1 MLTYLHVENFA
12 LIKSLEIDFDHGLT
26 VLSGETGAGKSI
38 VIGSMNAISG
48 GKLDKSIIRKG
59 SDYALIEMIFVLQE
73 EALIRLKEKYGIDYN
88 HEQELIVSRRFNM
101 TGRSVYKVNHQTV
114 TATVVSEIAD
124 MTLDIHSQHE
134 HQSLLNPNNHID
146 LLDRY
151 VGQSLKSLKD
161 DLYMD
166 YITYKK
172 LVKTIEE
179 DHLTVDDRKREID
192 FLRFEINEIQSAN
205 LIVGEDETLSK
216 EYKLLSNRNKIL
228 QKLLSVEQRLTQNP
242 EMNLWEWIGQMLREF
257 ESIRHLDDEIEDM
270 AMMMAQIE
278 DMVRDLNKHVE
289 SYLEELG
296 SDHQSLNE
304 VEERIH
310 IINTL
315 KTKYGQTI
323 ELILDA
329 LEEKEKRLEHLEN
342 YETELEKT
350 KAAILALTAKLE
362 KKCATISNLRQKAAK
377 EIGTNIESVLVDLN
391 FSDAKMEIDIERMDQ
406 FSQNGYDKVT
416 FLISTNKNESVQP
429 LVKIASGGE
438 LSRVMLAIKSVFAEM
453 DQIGTLVFD
462 EIDSGISG
470 RTAQKVGEK
479 MSALAVHRQIIC
491 ITHLPQISAM
501 ADQHYLIEKSE
512 SQNRIE
518 TYVRQLKG
526 AEIFQELARLIGG
539 AIITENTLESA
550 REMKEQATAIK
561 EAHISKL

>member
-48 GKLDKSIIRKG
+48 GKLDKSIIRDG
-59 SDYALIEMIFVLQE
+59 ADYALIEMIFVLQE

-88 HEQELIVSRRFNM
+88 HEQELIISRRFNM
-101 TGRSVYKVNHQTV
+101 TGRSVYKVNQQTV
-114 TATVVSEIAD
+114 TAQVVGEIAD

-134 HQSLLNPNNHID
+134 HQSLLNQNNHIE

-151 VGQSLKSLKD
+151 VGQSIKSLKD
-161 DLYMD
+161 DLYVD
-166 YITYKK
+166 LLKYKK
-172 LVKTIEE
+172 LVKVIEE
-179 DHLTVDDRKREID
+179 DHLTEDDRKREID

-205 LIVGEDETLSK
+205 LSVGEDETLSK

-228 QKLLSVEQRLTQNP
+228 QKLLSIEQRLTQDP
-242 EMNLWEWIGQMLREF
+242 EMNLWEWIGHILRDIEN
-257 ESIRHLDDEIEDM
+257 IRHLDDEIEDM
-270 AMMMAQIE
+270 AIMMAQIE

-296 SDHQSLNE
+296 SDDQNLNE

-310 IINTL
+310 TINTL
-315 KTKYGQTI
+315 KSKYGQTI
-323 ELILDA
+323 EAILETLDK
-329 LEEKEKRLEHLEN
+329 KEKRLAHLEN
-342 YETELEKT
+342 YENDLEKT
-350 KAAILALTAKLE
+350 KDAIFKLTDILE
-362 KKCATISNLRQKAAK
+362 YKCETISRLRQKAAK
-377 EIGTNIESVLVDLN
+377 EIGKNIESVLHDLN
-391 FSDAKMEIDIERMDQ
+391 FTDAKMKVDIERLDQ

-479 MSALAVHRQIIC
+479 MSALAMHRQIIC

-518 TYVRQLKG
+518 TYVKQLKG
-526 AEIFQELARLIGG
+526 AEVFQELARLIGG
-539 AIITENTLESA
+539 VKITSNTLESA
-550 REMKEQATAIK
+550 KEMKEQANAIK
-561 EAHISKL
+561 MKLK

>member
-48 GKLDKSIIRKG
+48 GKLDKSMIRSG
-59 SDYALIEMIFVLQE
+59 SDYALVEMIFVLQE
-73 EALIRLKEKYGIDYN
+73 EALIGLKEKYGIEYN
-88 HEQELIVSRRFNM
+88 HEQELIVSRRFNSS
-101 TGRSVYKVNHQTV
+101 GRSVYKVNHQTV
-114 TATVVSEIAD
+114 TAQVASEIAE

-134 HQSLLNPNNHID
+134 HQSLLNQNNHII

-151 VGQSLKSLKD
+151 VGQPLKTLKD
-161 DLYMD
+161 DLYTD
-166 YITYKK
+166 YVHYKK
-172 LVKTIEE
+172 LLKAIEE
-179 DHLTVDDRKREID
+179 DHLTTDDRKREID
-192 FLRFEINEIQSAN
+192 FLRFEINEIQSAH
-205 LIVGEDETLSK
+205 LSLGEDEVLSK

-228 QKLLSVEQRLTQNP
+228 QKLLNIEQQLSQNP
-242 EMNLWEWIGQMLREF
+242 EMNLWEWIGQMLRDF
-257 ESIRHLDDEIEDM
+257 EGIRHLDHEIEDM
-270 AMMMAQIE
+270 AIMMAQIE

-289 SYLEELG
+289 SYLEALE

-310 IINTL
+310 VINTL
-315 KTKYGQTI
+315 KSKYGQTI
-323 ELILDA
+323 EAILLA
-329 LEEKEKRLEHLEN
+329 LDEKEKRLEHLEN
-342 YETELEKT
+342 YELDLEKN
-350 KAAILALTAKLE
+350 KEAILALTNILE
-362 KKCATISNLRQKAAK
+362 TKCEKVSRLRQKAAK
-377 EIGTNIESVLVDLN
+377 EIGSNIESVLMDLN
-391 FSDAKMEIDIERMDQ
+391 FADAKMEIAVERLDQ
-406 FSQNGYDKVT
+406 FSQNGYDQVT
-416 FLISTNKNESVQP
+416 FLISTNKNEPVQP

-479 MSALAVHRQIIC
+479 MWLLAMHRQIIC

-501 ADQHYLIEKSE
+501 ADQHYLIEKHT
-512 SQNRIE
+512 SQNRVE

-539 AIITENTLESA
+539 VKITENTLESA
-550 REMKEQATAIK
+550 REMKEQANAIK
-561 EAHISKL
+561 GY

>member
-48 GKLDKSIIRKG
+48 GKLDKSMIRKG

-88 HEQELIVSRRFNM
+88 HEQELLISRRFNM

-114 TATVVSEIAD
+114 TVGVVSEIAD

-134 HQSLLNPNNHID
+134 HQSLLDQNNHID

-151 VGQSLKSLKD
+151 VGQGLKTLKD

-166 YITYKK
+166 YKAYKK
-172 LVKTIEE
+172 LTKIVEE
-179 DHLTVDDRKREID
+179 DYLTVDDRKREID
-192 FLRFEINEIQSAN
+192 FLKFEINEIQSAH
-205 LIVGEDETLSK
+205 LIEGEDETLSK
-216 EYKLLSNRNKIL
+216 EFKLLSNRNKIL
-228 QKLLSVEQRLTQNP
+228 QKLLGVEQRLTQNP
-242 EMNLWEWIGQMLREF
+242 EMNLWEWIGHILRDF
-257 ESIRHLDDEIEDM
+257 EGIRHLDEEIEDM
-270 AMMMAQIE
+270 AIMMAQIE

-289 SYLEELG
+289 NYLEALEA
-296 SDHQSLNE
+296 DDQSLNE

-315 KTKYGQTI
+315 KSKYGHSI
-323 ELILDA
+323 EAILAA
-329 LEEKEKRLEHLEN
+329 LEEKEKRLKHLEN
-342 YETELEKT
+342 YEIDLEKNKEAIQKLTERLET
-350 KAAILALTAKLE
+350 KCE
-362 KKCATISNLRQKAAK
+362 KISRLRQKAAK
-377 EIGTNIESVLVDLN
+377 EIGKNIETVLVDLN
-391 FSDAKMEIDIERMDQ
+391 FADAKMEINIEKLDE
-406 FSQNGYDKVT
+406 FGQNGYDQVT

-429 LVKIASGGE
+429 LTKIASGGE

-479 MSALAVHRQIIC
+479 MSILAMHRQIIC

-518 TYVRQLKG
+518 TFVRPLKG

-539 AIITENTLESA
+539 VKITENTLESA
-550 REMKEQATAIK
+550 KEMKEQATAIK
-561 EAHISKL
+561 EAYINKA